1 MKVEETRGESQ
12 MELETALFSREIDPR
27 VSRVE
32 LVILLLHERVNFF
45 DSLVT
50 ARVLSF
56 NELTM
61 PPVRL
66 FSFLS
71 FSIRLSVC
79 VIDRRSYGY

>member
-1 MKVEETRGESQ
+1 MKVEETRGGSQ

-32 LVILLLHERVNFF
+32 LVIVLLHERVNFF

>member
-1 MKVEETRGESQ
+1 
-12 MELETALFSREIDPR
+12 MELETALFSGETGSR
-27 VSRVE
+27 VSSSSSFSSTR
-32 LVILLLHERVNFF
+32 RVNFF
-45 DSLVT
+45 DSLVA

-61 PPVRL
+61 PVRL